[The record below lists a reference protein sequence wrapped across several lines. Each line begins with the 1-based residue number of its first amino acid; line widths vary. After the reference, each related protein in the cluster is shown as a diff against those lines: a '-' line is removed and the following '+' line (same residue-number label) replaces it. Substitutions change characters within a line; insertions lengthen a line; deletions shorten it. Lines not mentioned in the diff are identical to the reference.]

1 MEKGND
7 KDLFDTFIQKMAKK
21 DLNDIGVIS
30 INLEMIYNGIPQYI
44 TLHQVLI
51 FYLSQNFNK
60 MTKRLFTILSKCDI
74 IMVFMCYLI

>member
-30 INLEMIYNGIPQYI
+30 INLEMIYNGLPQYI
-44 TLHQVLI
+44 TLIQILI
-51 FYLSQNFNK
+51 FIYVKDSAE
-60 MTKRLFTILSKCDI
+60 
-74 IMVFMCYLI
+74 